1 MCDGY
6 HLNPGHQLYI
16 DIHSHILPGVDDGP
30 ATSDI
35 SIKMIRRAAASGIKA
50 LVATPHIME
59 RPSPA
64 WEKNLLAVF
73 HSLCR
78 TVIEE
83 QIDIDLY
90 LGSELM
96 FQFGIDQLV
105 ERSFGTYR
113 GMGRY
118 FLVETPMTQY
128 PGHFEQSVSA
138 LISRGR
144 LPIFAHPERIQPLV
158 GNAERIASLVRNGF
172 ITAVSSGSLLGS
184 FGRRI
189 QSFAWELLDLGIVHI
204 VASDAH
210 DTVDRTFNLDVT
222 WEAITERFDE
232 DTAEML
238 LTKNPLHVLFGEP
251 VEPIRAGR

>member
-1 MCDGY
+1 MTGTTRI
-6 HLNPGHQLYI
+6 LEPQLYI

-30 ATSDI
+30 PTSDI
-35 SIKMIRRAAASGIKA
+35 SLKMIRRAAASGIKA

-59 RPSPA
+59 RPTPTR
-64 WEKNLLAVF
+64 EKNLLAVF

-90 LGSELM
+90 LGSELL
-96 FQFGIDQLV
+96 FQFGIDNLV
-105 ERSFGTYR
+105 DRPFGTYR
-113 GMGRY
+113 VMGNY
-118 FLVETPMTQY
+118 FLVETAMTQY
-128 PGHFEQSVSA
+128 PAHFEQSIFN
-138 LISRGR
+138 LIARGKK
-144 LPIFAHPERIQPLV
+144 PIFAHPERIQPIV
-158 GNAERIASLVRNGF
+158 GNAERVVSLVQNGF
-172 ITAVSSGSLLGS
+172 LTAVSSGSLLGS
-184 FGRRI
+184 FGRRV

-222 WEAITERFDE
+222 WEAITERYDE
-232 DTAEML
+232 DTAEIL

-251 VEPIRAGR
+251 VERIHTGR